1 MDMTDKDNLLIDE
14 LFKQAAQQQIAD
26 NGFTER
32 VMMSLPESKQEERA
46 HRLSL
51 LWTLFCVVVSVV
63 LFFVFGGW
71 EALKASIMVAL
82 QGVLTSL
89 SIFLTTA
96 PTTEVPLNP
105 VVLLLVAAFVLVYLP
120 YRTYR
125 KLSAAL

>member
-1 MDMTDKDNLLIDE
+1 MDMTDKDNVLIE
-14 LFKQAAQQQIAD
+14 QFFKKAAAQQIED

-32 VMMSLPESKQEERA
+32 VMMNLPESQVEKA

-51 LWTLFCVVVSVV
+51 LWTVFCVVMSVV

-71 EALKASIMVAL
+71 QALKASIMVAV

-89 SIFLTTA
+89 SVFLTTA
-96 PTTEVPLNP
+96 PTTEIPLNP
-105 VVLLLVAAFVLVYLP
+105 VVLLLVAAFVLIYLP
-120 YRTYR
+120 YRTFR

>member
-14 LFKQAAQQQIAD
+14 FFKQAAQQQIED

-32 VMMSLPESKQEERA
+32 VMMNLPESRPEEKA

-63 LFFVFGGW
+63 LFFVFGGL
-71 EALKASIMVAL
+71 EALKASMLVAL

-89 SIFLTTA
+89 SVFLTTV
-96 PTTEVPLNP
+96 PTTEVPVNP
-105 VVLLLVAAFVLVYLP
+105 LVLLLLAAFVLVYLP

>member
-1 MDMTDKDNLLIDE
+1 MTDKDNLLIEDF
-14 LFKQAAQQQIAD
+14 FKQSAQQQIED

-32 VMMSLPESKQEERA
+32 VMKSLPESQQEKA

-51 LWTLFCVVVSVV
+51 LWTVFCVVLSVV

-71 EALKASIMVAL
+71 EALKTSILMVL
-82 QGVLTSL
+82 QTVFTSL
-89 SIFLTTA
+89 GVFLTTA

-125 KLSAAL
+125 KLSAVL

>member
-1 MDMTDKDNLLIDE
+1 MDMTDKDNLLIE
-14 LFKQAAQQQIAD
+14 EFFKRASQQQIED

-32 VMMSLPESKQEERA
+32 VMKRLPESQQEKA

-51 LWTLFCVVVSVV
+51 LWTLFCVVLSVV

-71 EALKASIMVAL
+71 EALKAGIMVVL
-82 QGVLTSL
+82 QTVFTSL
-89 SIFLTTA
+89 GVFLTTV
-96 PTTEVPLNP
+96 PTTEIPLNP

-125 KLSAAL
+125 KLSAVL

>member
-1 MDMTDKDNLLIDE
+1 MDMTDKDNLLIEDF
-14 LFKQAAQQQIAD
+14 FKQAAQQQIED
-26 NGFTER
+26 NDFTKR
-32 VMMSLPESKQEERA
+32 VMENLPESQQEKA

-51 LWTLFCVVVSVV
+51 LWTAFCVVLSVV

-71 EALKASIMVAL
+71 EALKAAIMMVL
-82 QGVLTSL
+82 QTVFTSL
-89 SIFLTTA
+89 GVFLTTA
-96 PTTEVPLNP
+96 PTAEIPLNP

>member
-1 MDMTDKDNLLIDE
+1 MDMTDKDNVLIE
-14 LFKQAAQQQIAD
+14 RFFKQAAAQQIED
-26 NGFTER
+26 NGFTKR
-32 VMMSLPESKQEERA
+32 VMESLPESQVEKV

-51 LWTLFCVVVSVV
+51 LWTVFCVVMSVV

-71 EALKASIMVAL
+71 QALKASIMVAV

-89 SIFLTTA
+89 SVFLTTA
-96 PTTEVPLNP
+96 PTTEIPLNP
-105 VVLLLVAAFVLVYLP
+105 VVLLLVAAFVLIYLP

>member
-1 MDMTDKDNLLIDE
+1 MDMTDKDNILIEDF
-14 LFKQAAQQQIAD
+14 FKQAAQQQIED
-26 NGFTER
+26 NGFTKR
-32 VMMSLPESKQEERA
+32 VMKNLPESPQEKA

-51 LWTLFCVVVSVV
+51 LWTAFCVALSVV

-71 EALKASIMVAL
+71 GALKASILVAV

-89 SIFLTTA
+89 SVFLTTA

-105 VVLLLVAAFVLVYLP
+105 VVLLLVAAFVLIYLP

>member
-1 MDMTDKDNLLIDE
+1 MTDKDNILIE
-14 LFKQAAQQQIAD
+14 NFFKQAAQQQIED
-26 NGFTER
+26 NGFTKR
-32 VMMSLPESKQEERA
+32 VMKSLPESPQERA

-51 LWTLFCVVVSVV
+51 LWTVFCLVLSLV

-71 EALKASIMVAL
+71 GALKASILVAI

-89 SIFLTTA
+89 SVFLTTA

-105 VVLLLVAAFVLVYLP
+105 VVILLLVAFVGVYLP

-125 KLSAAL
+125 KLSAVL

>member
-1 MDMTDKDNLLIDE
+1 MDMTDKDNVLIEDF
-14 LFKQAAQQQIAD
+14 FKQAAAQQIED

-32 VMMSLPESKQEERA
+32 VMMNLPESQVEKA

-51 LWTLFCVVVSVV
+51 LWTVFCVVMSVV

-71 EALKASIMVAL
+71 QALKASIMVAV

-89 SIFLTTA
+89 SVFLTTA
-96 PTTEVPLNP
+96 PTTEIPLNP
-105 VVLLLVAAFVLVYLP
+105 VVLLLVAAFVLIYLP
-120 YRTYR
+120 YRTFR

>member
-1 MDMTDKDNLLIDE
+1 MDMTDKDNVLIE
-14 LFKQAAQQQIAD
+14 QFFKQAAAQQIED

-32 VMMSLPESKQEERA
+32 VMMNLPESQVEKA

-51 LWTLFCVVVSVV
+51 LWTVFCVVMSVV

-71 EALKASIMVAL
+71 QALKASIMVAV

-89 SIFLTTA
+89 SVFLTTA
-96 PTTEVPLNP
+96 PTTEIPLNP
-105 VVLLLVAAFVLVYLP
+105 VVLLLVAAFVLIYLP
-120 YRTYR
+120 YRTFR

>member
-1 MDMTDKDNLLIDE
+1 MDMTDKDNVLIE
-14 LFKQAAQQQIAD
+14 QFFKQAAAQQIED

-32 VMMSLPESKQEERA
+32 VMMNLPESQVEKV

-51 LWTLFCVVVSVV
+51 LWTVFCVVMSVV
-63 LFFVFGGW
+63 LFFIFGGW
-71 EALKASIMVAL
+71 QALKASIMVAV

-89 SIFLTTA
+89 SVFLTTA
-96 PTTEVPLNP
+96 PTTEIPLNP
-105 VVLLLVAAFVLVYLP
+105 VVLLLVAAFVLIYLP

>member
-1 MDMTDKDNLLIDE
+1 MDMTDKDNLLIE
-14 LFKQAAQQQIAD
+14 NFFKQAAQQQIED

-32 VMMSLPESKQEERA
+32 VMMNLPESQVEKA

-51 LWTLFCVVVSVV
+51 LWTVFCVVMSVV

-71 EALKASIMVAL
+71 QALKASIMVVL
-82 QGVLTSL
+82 QTVFTSL
-89 SIFLTTA
+89 SVFLTTA
-96 PTTEVPLNP
+96 PTTEIPLNP
-105 VVLLLVAAFVLVYLP
+105 VALLLIVAFVLIYLP